1 MSLQSFLLSRDPE
14 ALAVMRR
21 VLESVGIEV
30 EVFTVPGEA
39 LKVLQE
45 KKFDAVI
52 VDCDDM
58 DGSTEV
64 LKAIRKVAS
73 NKSTIAF
80 AIVNGITTVRDAFS
94 MGANFVL
101 DKPLTD
107 ERATR
112 SLRAAHGLMVRE
124 RRRYFR
130 QNLTVPVVLSF
141 GSVKHCKAE
150 ISNLSE
156 GGMAVHLKGQELGSN
171 WSVKFRFE
179 LPESPDPIE
188 GRGEFAWADASGH
201 AGVRFL
207 YIQPSQQEQLE
218 RWLQHRLQTDDDAS
232 APLLLDPP
240 RTKARSSAR
249 N

>member
-30 EVFTVPGEA
+30 AVFTAPEEA
-39 LKVLQE
+39 MKVLQQ

-58 DGSTEV
+58 DGSTNV
-64 LKAIRKVAS
+64 LRAIRQVPS

-101 DKPLTD
+101 DKPLSFD
-107 ERATR
+107 RASR

-130 QNLTVPVVLSF
+130 QNLSAPVTLSF
-141 GSVKHCKAE
+141 GNVQNAAAQVT
-150 ISNLSE
+150 NLSE
-156 GGMAVHLKGQELGSN
+156 GGMAVQLKGQELGPN
-171 WSVKFRFE
+171 WSVKFRFD
-179 LPESPDPIE
+179 LPEANAQIE
-188 GRGEFAWADASGH
+188 GRGEFAWADSDGH

-207 YIQPSQQEQLE
+207 YIQPSMQEQLE
-218 RWLQHRLQTDDDAS
+218 RWLQTRLQNDDA
-232 APLLLDPP
+232 AAGPILLNA
-240 RTKARSSAR
+240 TKGIPTVG
-249 N
+249 